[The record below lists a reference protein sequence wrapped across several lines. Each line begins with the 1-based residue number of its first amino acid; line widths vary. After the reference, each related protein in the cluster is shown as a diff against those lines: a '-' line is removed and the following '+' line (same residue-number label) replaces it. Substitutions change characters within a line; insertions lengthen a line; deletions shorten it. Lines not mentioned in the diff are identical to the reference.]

1 VTTAELK
8 FRVPTAADAAEACR
22 WLVPAQR
29 PLDLLERANNY
40 YAIIDGADQLVGVCC
55 FGARAQVGGGDYQ
68 AQAIDVAAH
77 WPEHL
82 TPEASEIV
90 LAVALF
96 SKALFHVAPLRATTS
111 VAQTLIRA
119 WEAAGFLPIQRFTGS
134 DGGDY
139 LQLAMP
145 PSNLG

>member
-1 VTTAELK
+1 MTTAELK
-8 FRVPTAADAAEACR
+8 FRVPTPADAAEACR
-22 WLVPAQR
+22 WLTPAQR
-29 PLDLLERANNY
+29 PVDLLDRANNY
-40 YAIIDGADQLVGVCC
+40 YAIVDAGDRLVGVCC
-55 FGARAQVGGGDYQ
+55 FGPRAQVGGGDYK

-82 TPEASEIV
+82 APEASAIV

-96 SKALFHVAPLRATTS
+96 SKALFNVAPLRATTS

-119 WEAAGFLPIQRFTGS
+119 WEAAGFLPIQRFSGS